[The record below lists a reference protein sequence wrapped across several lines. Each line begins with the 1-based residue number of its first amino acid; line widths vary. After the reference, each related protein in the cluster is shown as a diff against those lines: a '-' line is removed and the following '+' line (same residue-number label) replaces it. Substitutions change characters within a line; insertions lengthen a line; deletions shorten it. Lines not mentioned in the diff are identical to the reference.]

1 MTRNWIENEMIWIE
15 YKNAIYM
22 KWLVICKNENEY
34 YVSPANSVCYSETW
48 WNDTNE
54 PYLKCRDEFPS
65 DFVPDAWVLGEKDL
79 QSLFNDY
86 CVDEYIATPETAA
99 PDLKLSLEVLFFNWK
114 MMGWCLTRP
123 ILIATRTGMNISTK
137 YVLANNGKRM
147 NSKE

>member
-1 MTRNWIENEMIWIE
+1 MIWIE

-34 YVSPANSVCYSETW
+34 YVSPANSVCHSETW

-79 QSLFNDY
+79 QSIFNDY
-86 CVDEYIATPETAA
+86 CFDEYITNLETAA
-99 PDLKLSLEVLFFNWK
+99 LRSETESAGAIFQLEGDELMPHK
-114 MMGWCLTRP
+114 
-123 ILIATRTGMNISTK
+123 
-137 YVLANNGKRM
+137 ANL
-147 NSKE
+147 NSDS